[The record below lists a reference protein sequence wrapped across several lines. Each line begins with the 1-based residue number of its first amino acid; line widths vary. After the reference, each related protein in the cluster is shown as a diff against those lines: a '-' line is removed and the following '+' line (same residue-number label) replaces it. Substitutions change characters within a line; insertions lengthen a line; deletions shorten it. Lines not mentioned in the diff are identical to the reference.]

1 MLHEWLTMF
10 KVQGMNAWWLPASDG
25 VTRCDHCRSRVWPE
39 QPRFRIANG
48 QGKGRASDKS
58 PTARQYLCIDCA
70 FLIYHQHPPA
80 YTYHEQVHTPPADQ
94 DTLL

>member
-58 PTARQYLCIDCA
+58 PTARQYLCKDCA
-70 FLIYHQHPPA
+70 FDIYHQRPPPYVYTEGPPHPSFN
-80 YTYHEQVHTPPADQ
+80 QG
-94 DTLL
+94 TLL